1 MPVRSET
8 PGPLIRYF
16 LRYERHS
23 SFLRTTEKNRHQ
35 PSVSPVRSEIP
46 GSQVRYFL
54 RYERYNLYCRTI
66 GKTKTTIRMSL
77 MSSKSPMSSP
87 AKWICLIHTIP
98 RIGHPRQRNG
108 IDFCFCLRCGRW
120 SFYHFISDVY
130 IHPTL
135 VSSTGHGCHRAKVVD
150 CSFRI
155 CSDPN
160 GICRKNHSQTH
171 ILLRYLDHI
180 TFPALLLK
188 YSGFGGTDISVCS
201 NMVRQECLTYLLNV
215 RDEQENS
222 S

>member
-1 MPVRSET
+1 MYFVCAVFKTLKMKKIEKQSSVTPVRSET
-8 PGPLIRYF
+8 PGPLVRYF

-23 SFLRTTEKNRHQ
+23 SFLRTTKKNRHQ

-108 IDFCFCLRCGRW
+108 IDFCFCLCCGLRTVDGG
-120 SFYHFISDVY
+120 HFITSSKVSVS
-130 IHPTL
+130 IQRRFHPE
-135 VSSTGHGCHRAKVVD
+135 VIV
-150 CSFRI
+150 
-155 CSDPN
+155 
-160 GICRKNHSQTH
+160 
-171 ILLRYLDHI
+171 I
-180 TFPALLLK
+180 T
-188 YSGFGGTDISVCS
+188 
-201 NMVRQECLTYLLNV
+201 R
-215 RDEQENS
+215 
-222 S
+222 